1 MNWRRLATVGF
12 KGDRRTARPRSSSSA
27 TSIER
32 VLPALTLPLPP
43 CNHPKARKLSLAQV
57 AVAQTHYHMVRDED
71 FDRATGIGSAESG
84 AKCGALGAQNTAQQ
98 RSATSSEEV
107 CVSPKTEAGPGF
119 LPVPASVFDLSH
131 EATNGPG
138 QTRTVDLTVIS
149 GAL

>member
-1 MNWRRLATVGF
+1 MRN
-12 KGDRRTARPRSSSSA
+12 D
-27 TSIER
+27 
-32 VLPALTLPLPP
+32 
-43 CNHPKARKLSLAQV
+43 CQQM

-71 FDRATGIGSAESG
+71 FDRATGKGGAESG
-84 AKCGALGAQNTAQQ
+84 ALGARSAAQQ
-98 RSATSSEEV
+98 RSATSSEEA
-107 CVSPKTEAGPGF
+107 CDSPKTEAGPGF